1 MKKRDLMYAHLG
13 NGFVV
18 ADKLHEK
25 DGDYEKVAHI
35 NADRKVTYRAELSQ
49 ESKHEI
55 ENFAKYSNPTIS
67 STQDQPVFK
76 VEALPEN
83 NPNTMDMRGE
93 LVVLVD
99 YTYSDDSYAKI
110 TEECP
115 QESLEGC
122 LPEDLPEAAF
132 LLAKDQYGS
141 EIELTTDMDGQSLNS
156 KVLKQ
161 SPEASIIQSLKAV
174 AACAEEVR
182 SLVTVSKIDIGG
194 LVSSKLETISSQ
206 LEYATTDNKYFAR
219 DAKAIASEICSPENQ
234 SVVYS
239 GKPIAENLAIK
250 ALKADRSREIDS
262 PSVDR

>member
-1 MKKRDLMYAHLG
+1 MKKRDLMYAHKG

-18 ADKLHEK
+18 SDRLHEK

-35 NADRKVTYRAELSQ
+35 NADREVTYYAELRKETKQ
-49 ESKHEI
+49 GI
-55 ENFAKYSNPTIS
+55 EDFAKYSNPTIS

-83 NPNTMDMRGE
+83 NPNTIDMRGE

-99 YTYSDDSYAKI
+99 YTYSDDLYAKI

-122 LPEDLPEAAF
+122 LPEDLPETAF
-132 LLAKDQYGS
+132 VLAKDQYGS

-156 KVLKQ
+156 KILKQ
-161 SPEASIIQSLKAV
+161 SPEGLIIQSMKAV

-182 SLVTVSKIDIGG
+182 ALVTVSKIDIGG
-194 LVSSKLETISSQ
+194 LVSSKIEAISSQ
-206 LEYATTDNKYFAR
+206 SKHASNDNKHFSR
-219 DAKAIASEICSPENQ
+219 DAKAISNEICSPDNQ
-234 SVVYS
+234 NVVYS

-250 ALKADRSREIDS
+250 ALRADPVRDIES
-262 PSVDR
+262 PSLG